1 MRNFSATKMA
11 AALSS
16 PSSRALAVQ
25 RAGAERLF
33 SRALHD
39 LLLLPDGVG
48 GWRELTPVQAWRL
61 RDRLKTVAA
70 ALVLCLNVGVDPPDV
85 IKPDPCARLECWLDP
100 ASMPAQKALEAIGK
114 ALQAQYECWQP
125 RASYRLCA
133 DPTLEELRKVCVGL
147 RRNHGGR
154 EERLLLH
161 FNGHGV
167 PRPSVNGEL
176 WVFNRSFTQ
185 YIPVSAY
192 DLQLWLGSPCIL
204 VLDCSNAARVIEA
217 LDTMMAA
224 PAAGGAAAGG
234 ASGASPAAG
243 AGAGDGDAARGVT
256 GAGGGSGA
264 GAAGSGGAFGA
275 GGAHGGAFGAG
286 GGGTAGAKGAAVG
299 AAGAP
304 NAPGE
309 GGAVLGE
316 DVIVLGACDST
327 AQLPTNP
334 ELPADVFTCCLTT
347 PLRMALRFAC
357 RNTLLYLPSGPIDTL
372 PGALGDRRSPLG
384 ELNWIFTAI
393 TDSIAWDVL
402 PRELFRRLFRQ
413 DLLLASLLRNF
424 LLAQRILSRAGLYPV
439 SAPALPPM
447 HHHPLWESFDLVIEA
462 AICDANA
469 RRGREAPPPP
479 SPFFSDQLTAFE
491 VWLRLGSRGSRR
503 PPEQLP
509 ILLQVL
515 LSPL

>member
-1 MRNFSATKMA
+1 MAT
-11 AALSS
+11 S
-16 PSSRALAVQ
+16 SSRGIQ

-48 GWRELTPVQAWRL
+48 GWHELTPVQAWRL

-204 VLDCSNAARVIEA
+204 VLDCSNAARG
-217 LDTMMAA
+217 
-224 PAAGGAAAGG
+224 P
-234 ASGASPAAG
+234 
-243 AGAGDGDAARGVT
+243 
-256 GAGGGSGA
+256 
-264 GAAGSGGAFGA
+264 
-275 GGAHGGAFGAG
+275 
-286 GGGTAGAKGAAVG
+286 AVG
-299 AAGAP
+299 S
-304 NAPGE
+304 PGE
-309 GGAVLGE
+309 GGAVLGK

-334 ELPADVFTCCLTT
+334 EFPADVFTCCLTT

-447 HHHPLWESFDLVIEA
+447 HHHPLWESFDLV
-462 AICDANA
+462 
-469 RRGREAPPPP
+469 
-479 SPFFSDQLTAFE
+479 
-491 VWLRLGSRGSRR
+491 
-503 PPEQLP
+503 
-509 ILLQVL
+509 L
-515 LSPL
+515 LSPTDGR

>member
-1 MRNFSATKMA
+1 MGSYASCLFSICEVAAPRMAT
-11 AALSS
+11 S
-16 PSSRALAVQ
+16 SSRGIQ

-48 GWRELTPVQAWRL
+48 GWHELTPVQAWRL

-217 LDTMMAA
+217 LGTMMAA

-234 ASGASPAAG
+234 AAGGASGGASGASPADG
-243 AGAGDGDAARGVT
+243 AGAGVGGTARGVT

-264 GAAGSGGAFGA
+264 GAAGSGGALGA
-275 GGAHGGAFGAG
+275 GGD
-286 GGGTAGAKGAAVG
+286 GTTGAKGAAVG
-299 AAGAP
+299 S
-304 NAPGE
+304 PGE
-309 GGAVLGE
+309 GGAVLGK

-334 ELPADVFTCCLTT
+334 EFPADVFTCCLTT

-479 SPFFSDQLTAFE
+479 PSPFFSDQLTAFE
-491 VWLRLGSRGSRR
+491 VWLRLGSRGTRR

-515 LSPL
+515 LSPTDGH